1 MGQQISKL
9 YTLVSGLSR
18 SVAANIV
25 MLGLDASG
33 KTTILYKIKLNET
46 VKTIPTVGFN
56 VETVGPIKGISL
68 TVWDIGGQEKIR
80 RLWQHYL
87 KNTDGLIYVVDS
99 NDKDRLCEARE
110 ELYSILNSANMRNVP
125 VVVIANK
132 QDMPD
137 ALDPSTVAGYLN
149 LDRIKKRKWKIQ
161 GACAKTGSG
170 LFESMKAMSE
180 LIKSYNNECVL
191 EENTNQCK

>member
-1 MGQQISKL
+1 MGQLISKL
-9 YTLVSGLSR
+9 YTLVSGLSC

-25 MLGLDASG
+25 MLGLDSSG

-46 VKTIPTVGFN
+46 VKTLPTVGFN

-110 ELYSILNSANMRNVP
+110 ELYGILNSANMRNVP

-137 ALDPSTVAGYLN
+137 ALDPSIVAGCLN
-149 LDRIKKRKWKIQ
+149 LDRMKKRKWKIQ
-161 GACAKTGSG
+161 GACAKTGTG

-180 LIKSYNNECVL
+180 LIKSYKNESLL

>member
-1 MGQQISKL
+1 MGQLISKL
-9 YTLVSGLSR
+9 NTLVSGLSR

-56 VETVGPIKGISL
+56 VETVGPIKGINF

-87 KNTDGLIYVVDS
+87 KSADGLIYVVDS
-99 NDKDRLCEARE
+99 NDKDRLCKARE
-110 ELYSILNSANMRNVP
+110 ELYGILNNENMRSVP

-132 QDMPD
+132 QDLPD
-137 ALDPSTVAGYLN
+137 AMDLSTVADGLDLN
-149 LDRIKKRKWKIQ
+149 RIKQRQWKIQ
-161 GACAKTGSG
+161 GACAKTGDG
-170 LFESMKAMSE
+170 LFESMKAMSD
-180 LIKSYNNECVL
+180 LVKSYINKSLL
-191 EENTNQCK
+191 EEKRDQYK

>member
-1 MGQQISKL
+1 MGQLISKI
-9 YTLVSGLSR
+9 YTLVSGLSS

-56 VETVGPIKGISL
+56 VETVGPFKGINL

-87 KNTDGLIYVVDS
+87 KSADGLIYVVDS

-110 ELYSILNSANMRNVP
+110 ELYGILNSENMRSVP

-132 QDMPD
+132 QDMPG
-137 ALDPSTVAGYLN
+137 AMDPSTVADGLDLN
-149 LDRIKKRKWKIQ
+149 RIKQRQWKIQ
-161 GACAKTGSG
+161 GACAKTGDG
-170 LFESMKAMSE
+170 LFESMKAMSD
-180 LIKSYNNECVL
+180 LVKSYINKSLL
-191 EENTNQCK
+191 EEKTDQ

>member
-1 MGQQISKL
+1 MGQLISKL

-87 KNTDGLIYVVDS
+87 NNTDGLIYVVDS

-110 ELYSILNSANMRNVP
+110 ELYGILNSTNMRNVP

-137 ALDPSTVAGYLN
+137 ALDPSIVAGCLN
-149 LDRIKKRKWKIQ
+149 LDRMKKRKWKIQ
-161 GACAKTGSG
+161 GACAKTGTG

-180 LIKSYNNECVL
+180 LIKSYKNESLL